1 MNIPQKPDVQQGS
14 VRAGR
19 LNGKVAIMFGAGPNI
34 GGTISYFLA
43 REGAQVG
50 VADVSLDAARKT
62 VDFLES
68 RSCQGLALQGNAQT
82 EADVERIVAETVAH
96 FGHLDIIVNMTG
108 KVHWN
113 SILDMKTEEWTQATL
128 SFPLSALLTT
138 KYAAKAM
145 IAGNRKGSIVHIL
158 STAAHFGEAAGASY
172 TAAKAATL
180 NLARS
185 AAMDLAHDGIR
196 VNTVTP
202 CGMEHN
208 LWQAMKTELFD
219 PNFERPK
226 RRSYY
231 SRDDYLKM
239 IPLERFPRASDIAWA
254 TVFLASDEA
263 SFLTGVDIPVDGGL
277 RHKYPIW
284 RPGDF
289 TGVNLRDYAQNA
301 YLTEYGEPVRK
312 LLDGDMK

>member
-1 MNIPQKPDVQQGS
+1 MNIPQKPDLQEGS
-14 VRAGR
+14 VRTGR

-34 GGTISYFLA
+34 GGTIAYFLA
-43 REGAQVG
+43 REGAQVA
-50 VADVSLDAARKT
+50 VADANSDAARKT
-62 VDFLES
+62 VEFLES
-68 RSCQGLALQGNAQT
+68 RSCSGLALQGNALN
-82 EADVERIVAETVAH
+82 EADVSRIVDDTVKR
-96 FGHLDIIVNMTG
+96 FGHLDIIVNMAG

-113 SILDMKTEEWTQATL
+113 SILDMKTEEWSQATL
-128 SFPLSALLTT
+128 SFPLAALLTT

-145 IAGNRKGSIVHIL
+145 IAGGRKGSIVHIL
-158 STAAHFGEAAGASY
+158 STAAHFGEAAGTSY

-208 LWQAMKTELFD
+208 LWSAMKSEIFD
-219 PNFERPK
+219 PKFERPK

-254 TVFLASDEA
+254 AVFLASEES
-263 SFLTGVDIPVDGGL
+263 SFLTAVDIPVDGGL
-277 RHKYPIW
+277 RFKYPIW

-289 TGVNLRDYAQNA
+289 TGVNVRDYASNA
-301 YLTEYGEPVRK
+301 YLTEYGEPTRK
-312 LLDGDMK
+312 LLD